1 MGRVLA
7 CGVALTALR
16 RLGQQKPKS
25 ELFIC
30 AYLSVGSQAHQLCLC
45 RGIVLEYDVFMHT

>member
-30 AYLSVGSQAHQLCLC
+30 AYLSVGGQAHQLCLC